1 MSYGMN
7 VALVA
12 CAIGVSLLTLALLVV
27 FALRGLRK
35 SAPNRRAVDLDI
47 LRAMG
52 QPAPGEHIAAEE
64 RKPPPAAATD
74 TTTSESLFTPKPQ
87 EE

>member
-12 CAIGVSLLTLALLVV
+12 GAIGVSLLTLALLVV
-27 FALRGLRK
+27 FALRSLRR

-52 QPAPGEHIAAEE
+52 RPAPGEHIAEE
-64 RKPPPAAATD
+64 RKPAT
-74 TTTSESLFTPKPQ
+74 TGTTSESLFTPK

>member
-1 MSYGMN
+1 MSYATS

-12 CAIGVSLLTLALLVV
+12 GAIGVSLLTLALLVV
-27 FALRGLRK
+27 FALRGLRR

-52 QPAPGEHIAAEE
+52 QPAPGEHIAEE
-64 RKPPPAAATD
+64 RKPPPAAATTD
-74 TTTSESLFTPKPQ
+74 TASESLFTPKPQ